1 MPKGREGETV
11 ARFEEIRGY
20 FVRSAGSVAAARGAI
35 PIAWA
40 VAHDSRRPGG
50 GVANQPTTKHR
61 PRFAAYRFL
70 LLPCLP
76 VGKAMV

>member
-1 MPKGREGETV
+1 MPKGPEGETD

-40 VAHDSRRPGG
+40 DVCCGRRLGCG
-50 GVANQPTTKHR
+50 AVTRPTTMVR
-61 PRFAAYRFL
+61 PQIAACRFL

-76 VGKAMV
+76 AGKAID